1 MLNKKQK
8 LIYFIGDLC
17 LFVIALWITLFLR
30 HFAIPSFYLFY
41 SHIVPFSILFIAWFF
56 VFYIFGLYDKPK
68 VLIEEKVL
76 SRVLVVSAIIGIV
89 FFYLIPIFS
98 ITPKTNLLIYFIVL
112 FSLIFLWRSII
123 DYFFEQ
129 NKNAVL
135 LIGSSQE
142 SEELLLELDKN
153 CSFKIDRC
161 SSDSSLSDYSII
173 IVDLEDEKVKP
184 IVSRLYNLIF
194 SGVLIIDI
202 SKLYEDVFERVP
214 LSYLDHRWFLKN
226 ISSYS
231 RVVYDPLKRIIDIS
245 ISLVLGVISLPLYPF
260 ICLAIKLNDGGSC
273 FIVQKR
279 IGQKGKIINVIKFR
293 TMKVNDSGVWVKEN
307 DDRITSVGKF
317 LRKSRLDELPQLL
330 NILKGD
336 MSLVGPRPDIYG
348 LLSKLEEEIP
358 YYNIRTAIR
367 PGLSGWAQVNQ
378 EKPPQSV
385 EETKTRLMYDLYYI
399 KNRSL
404 WLDLKIILKTI
415 VIIASRN
422 GV

>member
-30 HFAIPSFYLFY
+30 HFAIPSFDLFY

-98 ITPKTNLLIYFIVL
+98 ITPKTNLLIYLIVL

-153 CSFKIDRC
+153 CSFKIDRY

-202 SKLYEDVFERVP
+202 SKLYEDVFKRVS

>member
-8 LIYFIGDLC
+8 LIYFTGDLC

-30 HFAIPSFYLFY
+30 YFAIPSFDLFY
-41 SHIVPFSILFIAWFF
+41 SHIIPFSILFIAWFF

-68 VLIEEKVL
+68 ILIKEKVL
-76 SRVLVVSAIIGIV
+76 SRVLLVSAVIGIV
-89 FFYLIPIFS
+89 FFYFIPIFS
-98 ITPKTNLLIYFIVL
+98 VTPKTNLLIYLIVL

-129 NKNAVL
+129 NKNTVL
-135 LIGSSQE
+135 FIGSGKE

-153 CSFKIDRC
+153 CSFKIDRY

-307 DDRITSVGKF
+307 DDRITSVGMF

-330 NILKGD
+330 NVLKGD

-358 YYNIRTAIR
+358 YYNIRTTIR

>member
-153 CSFKIDRC
+153 CSFRIDRY

>member
-98 ITPKTNLLIYFIVL
+98 ITPKTNLLIYLIVL

-153 CSFKIDRC
+153 CSFRIDRY

-202 SKLYEDVFERVP
+202 SKLYEDVFKRVS

>member
-153 CSFKIDRC
+153 CSFRIDRY

-202 SKLYEDVFERVP
+202 SKLYEDVFKRVP

>member
-1 MLNKKQK
+1 
-8 LIYFIGDLC
+8 
-17 LFVIALWITLFLR
+17 
-30 HFAIPSFYLFY
+30 
-41 SHIVPFSILFIAWFF
+41 
-56 VFYIFGLYDKPK
+56 
-68 VLIEEKVL
+68 
-76 SRVLVVSAIIGIV
+76 
-89 FFYLIPIFS
+89 
-98 ITPKTNLLIYFIVL
+98 
-112 FSLIFLWRSII
+112 
-123 DYFFEQ
+123 
-129 NKNAVL
+129 
-135 LIGSSQE
+135 
-142 SEELLLELDKN
+142 
-153 CSFKIDRC
+153 
-161 SSDSSLSDYSII
+161 
-173 IVDLEDEKVKP
+173 
-184 IVSRLYNLIF
+184 
-194 SGVLIIDI
+194 
-202 SKLYEDVFERVP
+202 VP